1 MDNSLSDLQLIRE
14 HCVEL
19 FTCMYYFNIINII
32 LTLVPD
38 FVMENQ
44 AISTLLAFFQ
54 AGGQP
59 EQVVDL
65 LAMNYNSISQL
76 SNLFGC
82 WLADLDQDVQP
93 STSYLNYLTN
103 AKKKIE

>member
-1 MDNSLSDLQLIRE
+1 
-14 HCVEL
+14 
-19 FTCMYYFNIINII
+19 
-32 LTLVPD
+32 
-38 FVMENQ
+38 MENQ

-65 LAMNYNSISQL
+65 LAKNYNNIGQI

-82 WLADLDQDVQP
+82 WLADLEMDSP
-93 STSYLNYLTN
+93 TLCTSYSNYLSN
-103 AKKKIE
+103 AQEKIE